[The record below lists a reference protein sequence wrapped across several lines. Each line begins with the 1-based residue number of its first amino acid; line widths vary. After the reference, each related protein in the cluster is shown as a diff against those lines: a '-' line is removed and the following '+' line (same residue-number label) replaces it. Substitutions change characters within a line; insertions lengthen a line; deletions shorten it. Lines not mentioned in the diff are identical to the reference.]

1 MERRWRGNERE
12 ALFNAGLKKKKK
24 LDASGKKPVE
34 NERLQIQK
42 REMASS
48 ESGVKSRVDYWIL
61 WGIVSGTG
69 LGHKSHFSLKT

>member
-1 MERRWRGNERE
+1 M
-12 ALFNAGLKKKKK
+12 
-24 LDASGKKPVE
+24 PVGRSQWK